1 MRKITAFTL
10 IELIIVIAIMGFV
23 IAAGFSVLLFGNN
36 VFNKGSSQAEIQS
49 DLRIASDAVKNE
61 LRYATEVTL
70 LAAQET
76 PVATYSYL
84 YISGNRLIQATT
96 DGSGNVTT
104 RNLTEAVL
112 TNVAAPF
119 SLIVDANGVNFLNMV
134 LESQSGDQAFNVT
147 TEIILKNIKDL
158 PASTNF
164 VVKYK

>member
-1 MRKITAFTL
+1 MTRIKGFTL
-10 IELIIVIAIMGFV
+10 IELLIVMGIMGFV
-23 IAAGFSVLLFGNN
+23 IAAGFSLLLFGNN

-49 DLRIASDAVKNE
+49 DLRIASDVVKNE

-84 YISGNRLIQATT
+84 YISGNRLVQATT

-112 TNVAAPF
+112 TNASAPF
-119 SLIVDANGVNFLNMV
+119 SLLVDANGINFLNMV
-134 LESQSGDQAFNVT
+134 LESQTGDQAFNVT

-158 PASTNF
+158 PATTNF